1 MRINNAYS
9 TDELAGF
16 ACVCCGACCRIKG
29 GIVRLSDEEIAR
41 IAAYLGMPE
50 EEFIATET
58 EVSPDRKCL
67 ILKDA
72 PDGSG
77 ACGMLDDQG
86 LCRIHAAKPDQCAT
100 FPYDWANDDSSFTC
114 QGLQNLA
121 KGQVICQVSS
131 PC

>member
-86 LCRIHAAKPDQCAT
+86 LCRIHPVKPDQCAS
-100 FPYDWANDDSSFTC
+100 FPYDWANDDSSHSCAGLRALRAKTC
-114 QGLQNLA
+114 QMMG
-121 KGQVICQVSS
+121 
-131 PC
+131 